1 MPDTTLTVKEL
12 RRSAGLTQRA
22 LSQRFGIPRRT
33 VECWEATGPSH
44 RDPPEYVIRMMAELI
59 GHDAGAARR
68 PEK

>member
-12 RRSAGLTQRA
+12 RRSAWLTQRA
-22 LSQRFGIPRRT
+22 LAQRFGIPLRT
-33 VECWEATGPSH
+33 VECWEATGPAH

-59 GHDAGAARR
+59 SRDAGAYSR